1 MSLSAAAGQH
11 VGDIRAILPT
21 AAAERVTMPPPG
33 YGDADDAPLPM
44 GARIVIAAGLASLV
58 WALLIGV
65 GFGLSLF

>member
-1 MSLSAAAGQH
+1 
-11 VGDIRAILPT
+11 
-21 AAAERVTMPPPG
+21 MPPPG

-65 GFGLSLF
+65 GFGLSLY